1 MSLEAGHQ
9 LAHYEILE
17 PIGKGGMG
25 EVCRARDGKLGRGV
39 AIKVLPD
46 EFAEDTERLRRFQRE
61 AKVLASLNHPKIA
74 AIYGLEQ
81 SEGTHYLVLELVP
94 GETLAERIARGPI
107 AVEEALQIG
116 LEITEALEGAHE
128 QSVVHRDLKPPNV
141 KLTPDDDIKVLDFG
155 LAKAFGQEK
164 PYSDSS
170 MSPTLTRDATRA
182 GVIMG
187 TASYMSPE
195 QAKGKKVDARTDIF
209 AFGAVLY
216 EMLTGKKSFPGE
228 GVSEMLAAVI
238 KSEPDWNALPAG
250 LDPRIVSLLGR
261 CLRKDRKNRR
271 QSIGDVRV
279 EIQEIL
285 DEPAGTSAGQRPVAV
300 SPSNRVREGLAWG
313 LLVAALVT
321 GIALWPKRPAPPL
334 VSRFALT
341 LQEGHQL
348 GEDEITI
355 SPDGSMAG
363 RSIAISPDG
372 RNVIYLSRPSSGG
385 VHQLYVRPM
394 DPLQATVLPGTE
406 GAQNPFFSP
415 DSQWI
420 GFSAQ
425 GELKKVSLSGGAPVA
440 LCEVRG
446 LASASWSMNTI
457 VFASRNRIFRVSSD
471 GGTPERIA
479 IYEDDEF
486 VYSPEILPGAR
497 AVLYSTWPSANIVVE
512 SLDTGQQQILT
523 RGTMPHYL
531 TTGHLLFTQGSSV
544 LAARFNLEHLEM
556 VSSPVPVLHGVRSGR
571 IAAQFQV
578 SSEGALVY
586 VEGGELTWDAKVVL
600 VNRDGAE
607 QTITDASRGH
617 RDPRLSPDGKRV
629 AVDILDEGGDIW
641 IIEQLRGTLT
651 PLTFGH
657 TDHRPLWSPDGKRV
671 FFLSG
676 RTGEHQIFQKPSDGS
691 GTATQ
696 LTTGPNRRAPT
707 SISSDGKTLVFR
719 EENKETG
726 QDIGIVRL
734 DADQNAEPEMFL
746 QTKFNEHTG
755 MVSPDDRWLA
765 YVSDDSG
772 REEVYVTPFPG
783 PGGRQPI
790 STDGG
795 TEPLWSRDGREL
807 YYRNREALMAVTIS
821 AEPSLTPGKPTL
833 LFAGPYRSGVGA
845 GGGPHSSYDVTPD
858 GRFVMIRGEQSSGA
872 TQILVVLNWFEELE
886 RLVPTGE

>member
-25 EVCRARDGKLGRGV
+25 EVYRARDGKLGRDV

-94 GETLAERIARGPI
+94 GETLAERIACGPI

-216 EMLTGKKSFPGE
+216 EMLTGRKAFPGE

-250 LDPRIVSLLGR
+250 LDPRILNLLRR

-285 DEPAGTSAGQRPVAV
+285 DEPPGTSAGHPVTM
-300 SPSNRVREGLAWG
+300 SPSSGAREKLAWG

-321 GIALWPKRPAPPL
+321 GIAFWPTRPAPPL
-334 VSRFALT
+334 VTRLALP

-348 GEDEITI
+348 E
-355 SPDGSMAG
+355 G
-363 RSIAISPDG
+363 RQPFAISPDG
-372 RNVIYLSRPSSGG
+372 RNVVYAARPSTGG
-385 VHQLYVRPM
+385 ASQLYVRPM
-394 DPLQATVLPGTE
+394 DQLRATALQGTE
-406 GAQNPFFSP
+406 GAQLPFFSP
-415 DSQWI
+415 DGQWV
-420 GFSAQ
+420 GFATP
-425 GELKKVSLSGGAPVA
+425 GELKKVSISGGAPVA

-446 LASASWSMNTI
+446 LTAASWSMD
-457 VFASRNRIFRVSSD
+457 SIFFRWHNQILRVSSD
-471 GGTPERIA
+471 GGTPESLVIH
-479 IYEDDEF
+479 EDEPIF
-486 VYSPEILPGAR
+486 TPEILPGGR
-497 AVLYSTWPSANIVVE
+497 AALYATWTSDNIIVE
-512 SLDTGQQQILT
+512 SLDTGQRRILT
-523 RGTMPHYL
+523 RGTTPRYL
-531 TTGHLLFTQGSSV
+531 PTGHLLFARGSTI
-544 LAARFNLEHLEM
+544 LAARFDLDRLEM
-556 VSSPVPVLHGVRSGR
+556 VGAPVPVLDGVRDVGLLG
-571 IAAQFQV
+571 AQFQI
-578 SSEGALVY
+578 SSAGALAY
-586 VEGGELTWDAKVVL
+586 VQGGKSMSNAEVVF
-600 VNRDGAE
+600 VNREGAE
-607 QTITDASRGH
+607 QTITDAV
-617 RDPRLSPDGKRV
+617 RDYRNPRLSPDGERL
-629 AVDILDEGGDIW
+629 AVDISEASWDIW
-641 IIEQLRGTLT
+641 IVEQLRGTLT
-651 PLTFGH
+651 RLTFGNS
-657 TDHRPLWSPDGKRV
+657 DARPVWSPDGNQI
-671 FFLSG
+671 FFSSG
-676 RTGEHQIFQKPSDGS
+676 RVSGLYQVFRKPTDGS

-696 LTTGPNRRAPT
+696 LTTGPHRIPT

-719 EENKETG
+719 QNSFETG
-726 QDIGIVRL
+726 MDIGTLRL
-734 DADQNAEPEMFL
+734 NVDQNDAEPEMFL
-746 QTKFNEHTG
+746 QTMFNEHTG
-755 MVSPDDRWLA
+755 MLSPDDRWLA

-783 PGGRQPI
+783 PGGREPI

-795 TEPLWSRDGREL
+795 DEPVWSRDGREL
-807 YYRNREALMAVTIS
+807 YYRNGDALMAVTI
-821 AEPSLTPGKPTL
+821 ATEPALSPGNPTL
-833 LFAGPYRSGVGA
+833 LFADPYRSGRDEEGNP
-845 GGGPHSSYDVTPD
+845 GSNYDVTPD
-858 GRFVMIRGEQSSGA
+858 GRFVMIRGKESSRA
-872 TQILVVLNWFEELE
+872 TQIQIVLNWFEELD
-886 RLVPTGE
+886 RFRTPPLG